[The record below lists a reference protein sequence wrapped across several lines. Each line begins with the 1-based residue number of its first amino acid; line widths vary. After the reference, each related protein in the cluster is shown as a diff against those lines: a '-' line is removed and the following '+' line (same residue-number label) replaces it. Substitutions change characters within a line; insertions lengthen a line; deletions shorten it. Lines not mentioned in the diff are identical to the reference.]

1 MREMPFQGVKFQKFF
16 GGACPQTPLECA
28 LPCFDVPSKIPGSAP
43 DSSHEARIKSDEI
56 LYVCIYGD
64 AKLKPFVVAWS

>member
-16 GGACPQTPLECA
+16 GGHAPEPLQCA

-43 DSSHEARIKSDEI
+43 ETYNKSKWTVTGFI
-56 LYVCIYGD
+56 FQHMLVI
-64 AKLKPFVVAWS
+64 